1 MSSRKQ
7 SESKLRLIEVT
18 LDVFLALSIGFYV
31 NLVTQR
37 DDLRT
42 ALLSGHILSFIS
54 SSGRLNFLLFC
65 AVSIVVARQRLA
77 RRWSALSRKDV
88 ITKLLEAAAKAL
100 VLPRSVERVPI
111 RAFCHLAD
119 LKTKKLVPFC
129 TWSLYPYPHYDALIP
144 FEGRESEVFVISRA
158 FQKGSVLAE
167 ELPANHI
174 DLTPPDLRD
183 KMWKNIRCVLAA
195 PIRQF
200 DISGSEV
207 LGTISFDSSH
217 PLTSLGFDK
226 PQAEQI
232 CILYASS
239 IFELLRKP

>member
-1 MSSRKQ
+1 
-7 SESKLRLIEVT
+7 V
-18 LDVFLALSIGFYV
+18 A
-31 NLVTQR
+31 
-37 DDLRT
+37 
-42 ALLSGHILSFIS
+42 
-54 SSGRLNFLLFC
+54 
-65 AVSIVVARQRLA
+65 IVVVRQILA
-77 RRWSALSRKDV
+77 RSWSALSRKDV

-111 RAFCHLAD
+111 RAFCHLVD

-144 FEGRESEVFVISRA
+144 CEGPESQVFVIARVY
-158 FQKGSVLAE
+158 QKGSVLAE
-167 ELPANHI
+167 ELPDNHI
-174 DLTPPDLRD
+174 DITPPDLRN
-183 KMWKNIRCVLAA
+183 KMWKDIRCVLAA

-200 DISGSEV
+200 DMSGSDI

-239 IFELLRKP
+239 IFELLQKP